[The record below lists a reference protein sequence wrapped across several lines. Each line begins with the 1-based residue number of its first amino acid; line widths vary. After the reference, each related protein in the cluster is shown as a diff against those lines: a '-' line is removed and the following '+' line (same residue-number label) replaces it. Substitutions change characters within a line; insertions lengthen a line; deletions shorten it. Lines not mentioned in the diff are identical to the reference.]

1 MNHRIIEVGEE
12 NDGLGH
18 LALLSDGAVLFLF
31 IKKKKERKKI
41 SISEKLENEN
51 TKFKRD
57 FSKYI
62 TKTAEEEPDS

>member
-18 LALLSDGAVLFLF
+18 LALLTDSAVSFLF
-31 IKKKKERKKI
+31 IKQKNKKKIKI
-41 SISEKLENEN
+41 STSVKPENEN

-57 FSKYI
+57 FKN
-62 TKTAEEEPDS
+62 T